1 MFKFKLIFVSLIF
14 ILSFST
20 AKAQEEP
27 NPNNPPPE
35 GFHQPNRPNL
45 MRELGLTPEQVQQIR
60 FINGENRDKMREAQ
74 FRLREAH
81 RNLDQAIYADQIDEQ
96 LVRTRLRELV
106 EAQAEIARIRTMT
119 ELAIRKVLT
128 PEQLIRFRELRQR
141 FAERR
146 QNRQARPQDFLR
158 NKPNQKFNKQQ
169 KPPFKQ

>member
-1 MFKFKLIFVSLIF
+1 MFKFKLIFVSLILM
-14 ILSFST
+14 LSFS
-20 AKAQEEP
+20 AANAQEGP
-27 NPNNPPPE
+27 DNPPPDRFD
-35 GFHQPNRPNL
+35 GQNRPNL

-60 FINGENRDKMREAQ
+60 FINGENRDKMRDAQ

-81 RNLDQAIYADQIDEQ
+81 RNLDQAIYADKVDEQ

-158 NKPNQKFNKQQ
+158 NKPNQKFNKRQ